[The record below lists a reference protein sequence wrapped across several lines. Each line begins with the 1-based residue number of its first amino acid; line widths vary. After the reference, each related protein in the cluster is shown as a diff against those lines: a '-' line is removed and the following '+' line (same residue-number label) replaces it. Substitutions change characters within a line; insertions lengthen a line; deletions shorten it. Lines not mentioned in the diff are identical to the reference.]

1 MSDMEE
7 STAGN
12 APPALLAGDVISDHY
27 EIESQIGQGGM
38 ATVYRALERKHN
50 RRVAIKVLRSEIG
63 DSIGLERFSR
73 EIEIISKLQ
82 HPNIL
87 PLYDSGEWRNRLYY
101 VMPLIEGESLRD
113 RLTREPKMP
122 VNEVVELA
130 QRTALALDYAHT
142 RGIVHRD
149 IKPENIMLTGGSV
162 VVADFGIARAL
173 SAGSTKLTQAGFA
186 IGTPEY
192 MSPEQAE
199 STSNIHGSTDQ
210 YSLGCVVY
218 EALTG
223 EAPFSGTSAQ
233 QVIMRHWRDPVP
245 DMRAK
250 RPDVPRAVEGA
261 ICRALEKDPNKRFAT
276 VTEFASALSAGAMH
290 TGVLPGFR
298 SRSGKP
304 ITWISAAVAAIA
316 LLAWAVTTLVPH
328 SGVKP
333 GSSSSVSVPA
343 SVAAAP
349 LLIVLPFTH
358 SGNSE
363 DKYIAEGVT
372 DEVTSRLSS
381 IRGLRMISRAS
392 ADQYSTAPLARIA
405 KELNARYV
413 LTGSIATDR
422 TSDGVIR
429 MRVIPHLFDLA
440 DGGENEIWSEPSQ
453 EDILPGKVFDVQA
466 KLAKGV
472 ASALSVRLA
481 PDEQRT
487 VGAHV
492 TANAEA
498 YGYFLRA
505 APYSSFLFDERPT
518 RLAVELYESAT
529 RADTTFALAYA
540 KLAQFQTLY
549 YYFFDR
555 TPKRLLA
562 AKLAA
567 DRASA
572 LDPQLPDS
580 RIAVGYYYYLGAMDY
595 DRAQQQFDAALRD
608 QPSNSDLAWIMASLT
623 RRMGKWD
630 EAEKLFRRAV
640 GLNPRS
646 KLLSIELA
654 TTMTHRREYAEAD
667 REFQRCIALDVQYY
681 GCYFQSAEIPML
693 WKGDLVSRRKRLT
706 EAASHADGGAVIES
720 LLLVDGGSEGRWAL
734 MISGPEFQ
742 AKLERMSLGAVRVD
756 SSAYYLALADW
767 RHVQGKMAEV
777 RKAAGA
783 ARAILERRLKERP
796 EDAVLHGS
804 LGVAYAYLGRKDDAI
819 REATTGTRL
828 ASVAQDALR
837 GPLHERTLLEV
848 HLLLG
853 NVDEAIDI
861 IRHQLSIPT
870 NLSVQSLAVDPHFD
884 GIRAD
889 PKFQALLRPGSAQ
902 Q

>member
-1 MSDMEE
+1 LVISSDD
-7 STAGN
+7 SSGLQG
-12 APPALLAGDVISDHY
+12 PVLSPGDVIGEHY
-27 EIESQIGQGGM
+27 EIEEQIGQGGM
-38 ATVYRALERKHN
+38 ATVYRALERKHK
-50 RRVAIKVLRSEIG
+50 RRVAIKVLRSEVG

-87 PLYDSGEWRNRLYY
+87 PLYDSGEWKNRLYY
-101 VMPLIEGESLRD
+101 VMPFVEGESLRD
-113 RLTREPKMP
+113 RLTREPKLP
-122 VNEVVELA
+122 INEVVELA

-173 SAGSTKLTQAGFA
+173 TAGATKLTQSGFA

-199 STSNIHGSTDQ
+199 STSDIHGSTDQ

-223 EAPFSGTSAQ
+223 EAPFSGSSAQ
-233 QVIMRHWRDPVP
+233 QVIIRHWRDPVP
-245 DMRAK
+245 EITRK
-250 RPDVPRAVEGA
+250 RPDVPAAVEDA
-261 ICRALEKDPNKRFAT
+261 ICKALEKDPKKRFAT
-276 VTEFASALSAGAMH
+276 VSEFASALSVGATQSRMLPALNNKSRRLFAWAAAASAL
-290 TGVLPGFR
+290 VLL
-298 SRSGKP
+298 
-304 ITWISAAVAAIA
+304 A
-316 LLAWAVTTLVPH
+316 AWAVPAFISRAGTNP
-328 SGVKP
+328 
-333 GSSSSVSVPA
+333 SSD
-343 SVAAAP
+343 AAAVRP
-349 LLIVLPFTH
+349 LLIVLPFVH
-358 SGNSE
+358 SGNAA
-363 DKYIAEGVT
+363 DKYIADGVT

-381 IRGLRMISRAS
+381 IRGLRMISRGTAN
-392 ADQYSTAPLARIA
+392 QYANTPLAQIG
-405 KELNARYV
+405 KDLKARYV

-422 TSDGVIR
+422 TADGVVK
-429 MRVIPHLFDLA
+429 MRVIPRLFDLK
-440 DGGENEIWSEPSQ
+440 DGGETEIWSEPSQ
-453 EDILPGKVFDVQA
+453 QDVLPGKVFDVQA
-466 KLAKGV
+466 KVANGV
-472 ASALSVRLA
+472 AHALSVRLA
-481 PDEQRT
+481 PDEEHA
-487 VGAHV
+487 VSAPV

-529 RADTTFALAYA
+529 KADTTFALAYA

-567 DRASA
+567 DRAMA
-572 LDPQLPDS
+572 LDPQLPEA
-580 RIAVGYYYYLGAMDY
+580 RIALGYYYYLGALDY
-595 DRAQQQFDAALRD
+595 DRAMQQFQSAQKD
-608 QPSNSDLAWIMASLT
+608 QPSNTELAWIMASVT
-623 RRMGKWD
+623 RRMGKWA

-640 GLNPRS
+640 ELDPRS
-646 KLLSIELA
+646 KLLSIELG
-654 TTMTHRREYAEAD
+654 TTLLHTRQYAEAD
-667 REFQRCIALDVQYY
+667 KEFQRCIGLDVQYY

-693 WKGDLVSRRKRLT
+693 WKGDLVARRKRLT
-706 EAASHADGGAVIES
+706 EAAAHSDGGAVIES
-720 LLLVDGGSEGRWAL
+720 LLLVDGGGEGRWAL

-742 AKLERMSLGAVRVD
+742 SKLERMSLGAVRVD

-767 RHVQGKMAEV
+767 KRTQGKMPEAK
-777 RKAAGA
+777 KAADA
-783 ARAILERRLKERP
+783 ARKILEKRLKDRP

-828 ASVAQDALR
+828 DPIAQDALR
-837 GPLHERTLLEV
+837 GPLYERTLLEV

-853 NVDEAIDI
+853 NVDEAVDL
-861 IRHQLSIPT
+861 IRHQLSVPT
-870 NLSVQSLAVDPHFD
+870 NLSVESIKVDPHFD
-884 GIRAD
+884 GIRSD
-889 PKFQALLRPGSAQ
+889 PKFQALLRPASAQ

>member
-1 MSDMEE
+1 VISEQSSEGD
-7 STAGN
+7 SGTAL
-12 APPALLAGDVISDHY
+12 AAGDVLGDHY
-27 EIESQIGQGGM
+27 EIEEQIGQGGM
-38 ATVYRALERKHN
+38 ATVYRALERKHK
-50 RRVAIKVLRSEIG
+50 RRVAIKVLRSEVG

-87 PLYDSGEWRNRLYY
+87 PLYDSGEWKNRLFY

-173 SAGSTKLTQAGFA
+173 TAGSTKLTQAGFA

-210 YSLGCVVY
+210 YSLGCVIY

-223 EAPFSGTSAQ
+223 AAPFSGTSAQ

-245 DMRAK
+245 AMSST
-250 RPDVPRAVEGA
+250 RPDVPAGVEEA
-261 ICRALEKDPNKRFAT
+261 ICKALEKDPTKRFST
-276 VTEFASALSAGAMH
+276 VTEFAAALNLGA
-290 TGVLPGFR
+290 TQSRTLP
-298 SRSGKP
+298 
-304 ITWISAAVAAIA
+304 AVDPKSKKRIMILVPALAAIA
-316 LLAWAVTTLVPH
+316 LLAWAV
-328 SGVKP
+328 
-333 GSSSSVSVPA
+333 PA
-343 SVAAAP
+343 MMSRGDRSVAVADTSAPP
-349 LLIVLPFTH
+349 LLVVLPFVH
-358 SGNSE
+358 VGNSA
-363 DKYIAEGVT
+363 DKYITDGVT

-381 IRGLRMISRAS
+381 IRGLRMISRGTAN
-392 ADQYSTAPLARIA
+392 QYATSSLSRIGTDL
-405 KELNARYV
+405 KARYV

-422 TSDGVIR
+422 TANGVVK
-429 MRVIPHLFDLA
+429 MRVIPRLFDLS
-440 DGGENEIWSEPSQ
+440 GGSENEIWSEPSQ
-453 EDILPGKVFDVQA
+453 EDIVPGKVFDVQA
-466 KLAKGV
+466 KLANGV
-472 ASALSVRLA
+472 AHALSMRLA
-481 PDEQRT
+481 PDEERA
-487 VGAHV
+487 VSAPV

-518 RLAVELYESAT
+518 RLAVELYEKAT

-567 DRASA
+567 DRAMA
-572 LDPQLPDS
+572 IDPKLPES
-580 RIAVGYYYYLGAMDY
+580 RIALGYYYYLGALDY
-595 DRAQQQFDAALRD
+595 DRAQQQFESAQKD
-608 QPSNSDLAWIMASLT
+608 QPSNTELAWIMASVT
-623 RRMGKWD
+623 RRMGKWA
-630 EAEKLFRRAV
+630 ESEKLFRRASQ
-640 GLNPRS
+640 LDPRS

-654 TTMTHRREYAEAD
+654 TTLMHQRRYAEAD
-667 REFQRCIALDVQYY
+667 REFQRCISLDVQYY

-693 WKGDLVSRRKRLT
+693 WKGDLVARRKRLAD
-706 EAASHADGGAVIES
+706 AAAHSDGGAVIES
-720 LLLVDGGSEGRWAL
+720 LLLVDGGGEGRWAL

-742 AKLERMSLGAVRVD
+742 SKLERMSLGAVHVD

-767 RHVQGKMAEV
+767 KRMQGKLPEA
-777 RKAAGA
+777 RKAANA
-783 ARAILERRLKERP
+783 ARIVLEKRLKDRP

-804 LGVAYAYLGRKDDAI
+804 LGVAYAYLGRSDDAI

-828 ASVAQDALR
+828 DPIAQDALR
-837 GPLHERTLLEV
+837 GPLYERTLLEV

-853 NVDEAIDI
+853 NVDEAVDL
-861 IRHQLSIPT
+861 IRHQLSVPT
-870 NLSVQSLAVDPHFD
+870 NLSVESIKVDPHFD
-884 GIRAD
+884 GIRSD
-889 PKFQALLRPGSAQ
+889 PKFQALLQSPIKQ